1 MAQTIGVKS
10 APATLLDEKITEE
23 RLFRRFFR
31 GLTPYLLIS
40 PFFIGFILFQV
51 FPIGFS
57 IFLSTQEWNPYKQ
70 GSDAFEYVGT
80 AHFETLFDTPRF
92 WNSLRVTGT
101 ITVVCVTVGTTLAV
115 ILAVLIDS
123 VPDWLSNILRA
134 VFFMPSVTS
143 VVVITFI
150 WKQLLNRRDGIVNDF
165 LVSNHIMDAQ
175 NFLGDSKLALWSII
189 VMLIW
194 AGLGW
199 DALIITSSLRSIPQ
213 EYYEAA
219 RIDGAGN
226 LTQFRFITL
235 PLLRPVLLFVVTT
248 GCIFLIGLFA
258 QVQLLTGGNPLHR
271 TETVSLYL
279 YEQAFGYQEFG
290 YASAIAVTLTMIMF
304 AVSFANFKFFGGN
317 READI

>member
-1 MAQTIGVKS
+1 MAQTVGVSSPPTTRIIES
-10 APATLLDEKITEE
+10 AHEPTRTQ
-23 RLFRRFFR
+23 RFFR

-40 PFFIGFILFQV
+40 PFFIGFILFQL
-51 FPIGFS
+51 FPILFS
-57 IFLSTQEWNPYKQ
+57 FFLSTQQWNPYKD
-70 GSDAFEYVGT
+70 GADAFAFVKLD
-80 AHFETLFDTPRF
+80 HFDTLFHTARF
-92 WNSLRVTGT
+92 WNSLRVTGI
-101 ITVVCVTVGTTLAV
+101 ITLVCVTIGTALAV
-115 ILAVLIDS
+115 LLAVLIDA

-150 WKQLLNRRDGIVNDF
+150 WKQLLNRRYGLVNDL

-199 DALIITSSLRSIPQ
+199 DALIITSSLRNIPE

-219 RIDGAGN
+219 RIDGASYVK
-226 LTQFRFITL
+226 QFRYITL

-279 YEQAFGYQEFG
+279 YDQAFGYQEFG
-290 YASAIAVTLTMIMF
+290 YASAIAVTLTFIMF
-304 AVSFANFKFFGGN
+304 AVSFFNFKFLGN
-317 READI
+317 RGEA